1 MNRLRTL
8 VPWTKQKNLIQP
20 IIKSASNS
28 LIYDENNKKIVDF
41 TSGLMVVN
49 LGHNN
54 QYIYQGFKE
63 HMSSGIAYLPS
74 TSATYQRDKLSERLV
89 DVSRLKNGK
98 VFYSL
103 GGADANESA
112 MFMALET
119 NSQMHRFNKTRF
131 ISFKNSYHG
140 GSSVVTSIISGDER
154 RKRKTIYYNPD
165 KLGLEPIISN
175 PTLKDNGNES
185 LRQIETEFKKGNVCS
200 IILEGSSGSAGIY
213 LYPDGYLKR
222 VRNLCDNYNVLL
234 ICDEVMSGFGRTGAF
249 FAHQKRNQDIL
260 PDMITCAKGLTS
272 GYAPLGAVIVNDKI
286 SNFFDNNPISQ
297 GLTYSG
303 HTLSCTIANRCL
315 NLYLENEMEIIKKA
329 EYKGSIMKHLGES
342 FKENSDMIYDYRNNG
357 LLGGFELNT
366 DLETADK
373 IRKEIYNEGIF
384 CYGRGKFIFTAPPL
398 TIDNDLLFNTMHKI
412 NVVINRFS

>member
-1 MNRLRTL
+1 MNKLRTL
-8 VPWTKQKNLIQP
+8 IPWAKQKNIIQP
-20 IIKSASNS
+20 IIKSANNS
-28 LIYDENNKKIVDF
+28 IIYDNNNNKIVDF

-63 HMSSGIAYLPS
+63 HISTGIAYLPS

-89 DVSRLKNGK
+89 DISRLKNGK
-98 VFYSL
+98 VFYNL

-112 MFMALET
+112 MFLALES
-119 NSQMHRFNKTRF
+119 NSHMHRYNKTRF
-131 ISFKNSYHG
+131 LSFKNSYHG
-140 GSSVVTSIISGDER
+140 GSSVVTSLISGDER
-154 RKRKTIYYNPD
+154 RNRKAIYYSPN

-175 PTLKDNGNES
+175 PTPKDNGNDS
-185 LRQIETEFKKGNVCS
+185 LRQIEREFSKGDVCS

-213 LYPDGYLKR
+213 LYPDGYLKK
-222 VRNLCDNYNVLL
+222 VRKLCDIYDVLL

-272 GYAPLGAVIVNDKI
+272 GYVPLGAVIINEKI
-286 SNFFDNNPISQ
+286 SNYFNNHPVSQ

-329 EYKGSIMKHLGES
+329 EYKGMIMKNLGES
-342 FKENSDMIYDYRNNG
+342 FKENSEIIYDYRNNG

-366 DLETADK
+366 DLETMDK
-373 IRKEIYNEGIF
+373 IKKDLYNEGIF
-384 CYGRGKFIFTAPPL
+384 CYSRGKFIFTAPPL
-398 TIDNDLLFNTMHKI
+398 TIDHDLLFNTMHKI
-412 NVVINRFS
+412 NVIINRYN